1 MCETINDA
9 ASKNM
14 TSALSRRRLILFAF
28 GDFAFN
34 LFWQSIMLFLLFYY
48 TDALGLPIGV
58 AATTYLVASVWDG
71 IANFIA
77 GILVDRKHDRF
88 RYGPLLAAGA
98 VPLGLTFILTY
109 MPPLASGAGA
119 IASVFIAHLLFR
131 TAYAG
136 VNVPY
141 LAMTARV
148 SADPGDR
155 AFVAGMRMLF
165 GTAAAVTVALTT
177 VPVGR
182 WLTGSSAAQ
191 AYFGAAILF
200 AIAGAA
206 IVVLVGAT
214 YREAAVPHR
223 PQPSDVRA
231 MVLSLA
237 RNRSFVTLN
246 AAMMAMIVAIT
257 VLSKSVLY
265 YFKYLLNDPDAGQ
278 LALAS
283 MGLVSGIAIPLWM
296 LLGRAVGLRALWL
309 IAAGLGMAGLVIF
322 SAVQF
327 DGARTMQFFLV
338 GMQVMIVGLNFVFWA
353 MLPNTIEYGE
363 RATGLHVEGAV
374 FGMAALLQR
383 IAIGIA
389 TAILGWSFES
399 GGYVANVRQTA
410 AMLVRMRETVA
421 FAPLIFLGLSCVAMM
436 FNPLGRE
443 RQRRSG
449 GKVEGPVD
457 PVTLG

>member
-1 MCETINDA
+1 MCETINDS

-119 IASVFIAHLLFR
+119 IASVFVAHLLFR

-148 SADPGDR
+148 SSDPGDR

-177 VPVGR
+177 APVGR

-200 AIAGAA
+200 AIVGAA
-206 IVVLVGAT
+206 ILVLVGAT

-338 GMQVMIVGLNFVFWA
+338 GMQIMIVGLNFVFWA

-363 RATGLHVEGAV
+363 RATGLHVEGTV

-457 PVTLG
+457 AVTLG